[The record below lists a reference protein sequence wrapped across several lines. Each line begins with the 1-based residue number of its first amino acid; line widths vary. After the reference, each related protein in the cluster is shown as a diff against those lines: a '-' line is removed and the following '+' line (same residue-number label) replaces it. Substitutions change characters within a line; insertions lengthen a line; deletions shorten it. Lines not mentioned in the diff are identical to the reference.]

1 MRMALFGMALLA
13 ATLAACAQPTQVK
26 LVAGAARDCT
36 GETRMGI
43 EFMKDA
49 PEAPAPQPVAMTQSF
64 TSSRVPEGYLFEQ
77 GNSTPMGDIT
87 LRATVTEAGEVRSAE
102 FSGGLFSMQDPAA
115 SSTFAMTAA
124 RAIPELLVMGRT
136 LKQGDQLYSPE
147 FTQLLVDAM
156 KTSMG
161 MPPTLQLAIET
172 NIPFTGATEVGGRRV
187 LNFAGSMT
195 ANGSDAQDGQ
205 QMVMA
210 MPSEVAMSFD
220 AATGLML
227 SQSTNGLM
235 NITVDGERQM
245 GMRMQQTM
253 TCTVRAG

>member
-1 MRMALFGMALLA
+1 MRMALCLAALLA

-49 PEAPAPQPVAMTQSF
+49 PQTPPLQTMAMTQSF

-77 GNSTPMGDIT
+77 GGTTPMGEIT
-87 LRATVTEAGEVRSAE
+87 LQATVSETGEVRSAQ
-102 FSGGLFSMQDPAA
+102 FSGGLFEQDPGEPN
-115 SSTFAMTAA
+115 TFAMTAA

-156 KTSMG
+156 RSSMG
-161 MPPTLQLAIET
+161 MPPSLQLAIET
-172 NIPFTGATEVGGRRV
+172 NIPFTGASDAGGRRV

-195 ANGSDAQDGQ
+195 ANGTDSQNGQ

-210 MPSEVAMSFD
+210 MPSELAMSFD

-235 NITVDGERQM
+235 SVTVDGERQM
-245 GMRMQQTM
+245 AMRMQQTM

>member
-1 MRMALFGMALLA
+1 MMLCGAALLA
-13 ATLAACAQPTQVK
+13 ATLAACAQPTQVT

-36 GETRMGI
+36 GETRSGI

-49 PEAPAPQPVAMTQSF
+49 PGAPPPPQTMAMTQSF

-77 GNSTPMGDIT
+77 GGTTPMGEIT
-87 LRATVTEAGEVRSAE
+87 LQATVSQAGEVRSAQ
-102 FSGGLFSMQDPAA
+102 FSGGLFAQDPTA

-156 KTSMG
+156 RTSMG
-161 MPPTLQLAIET
+161 MPPTAQLAIET

-195 ANGSDAQDGQ
+195 ANGSDSQNGQ
-205 QMVMA
+205 QAVMA

-235 NITVDGERQM
+235 NLTVDGERQM
-245 GMRMQQTM
+245 AMRVQQSM
-253 TCTVRAG
+253 TCTIRAS